1 MIFNIEE
8 VVHMIQFLKLIQ
20 FTVLLYFAASNWSE
34 IVNKVKSKTL

>member
-20 FTVLLYFAASNWSE
+20 FTVLLYFADPNWSE
-34 IVNKVKSKTL
+34 MVNKIKSKTL